1 MKLLVLEDDTPI
13 RDSLEE
19 ALREAGYSV
28 ESTGS
33 ALEAEGLASHFE
45 FDALLCDISLPEGE
59 RAGIHLVSKLR
70 DQGLRTPVV
79 YLTGRDALEDVVAGL
94 DAGGDDYVLKPFRL
108 PELLARVRAQVRR
121 ARPTPDAELH
131 CRNLSINW
139 TTSTIKL
146 GGQEVHLTAKEY
158 GLLEVLAAHPGRVYH
173 RDEIL
178 ERVWDAAYA
187 PDSNVV
193 EAYIKLVRR
202 KLGDWVIE
210 NVRGR
215 GYRFPEE

>member
-1 MKLLVLEDDTPI
+1 MKLLVLEDDAPI

-19 ALREAGYSV
+19 ALREAGYNV

-33 ALEAEGLASHFE
+33 AREAEGLAASFE
-45 FDALLCDISLPEGE
+45 FDALVCDISLPEGD
-59 RAGIHLVSKLR
+59 RAGIDLVRHLRES
-70 DQGLRTPVV
+70 GLRTPVV

-121 ARPTPDAELH
+121 ARPSPESELNF
-131 CRNLSINW
+131 RSLSINW
-139 TTSTIKL
+139 TTNTVRMD
-146 GGQEVHLTAKEY
+146 GVEVHLTAKEY
-158 GLLEVLAAHPGRVYH
+158 GLLEVLASHPGRVFH

-210 NVRGR
+210 NVRSR
-215 GYRFPEE
+215 GYRFPAE